1 MPNALVI
8 DSSMLAFDL
17 ADASPPCAFGRPDFE
32 DKENIPP
39 NVYRARKGGGGGGA
53 PKRRAKGATTKRKAK
68 AEAPAAT
75 SANVPTTRSNSAK
88 ALRPPESA
96 CSKAKFKVRGLP
108 RTPARA
114 THRAR
119 SPLAHRSLTAAPP
132 APPQPLAGV
141 RPPSNISP
149 PFEHA
154 MQRHAQYAE
163 RAHVARERGASALAR
178 DAKEQTRLRDP
189 ATADAAIASLIG
201 KARMM

>member
-39 NVYRARKGGGGGGA
+39 NVYRARKGGGAGGA

-96 CSKAKFKVRGLP
+96 CSKAKFKVRGLDD
-108 RTPARA
+108 ARA
-114 THRAR
+114 RHTPRLLTAR
-119 SPLAHRSLTAAPP
+119 SPPLTAAPP

-178 DAKEQTRLRDP
+178 DAKEQTLLRDP

>member
-1 MPNALVI
+1 M
-8 DSSMLAFDL
+8 
-17 ADASPPCAFGRPDFE
+17 E
-32 DKENIPP
+32 
-39 NVYRARKGGGGGGA
+39 
-53 PKRRAKGATTKRKAK
+53 
-68 AEAPAAT
+68 
-75 SANVPTTRSNSAK
+75 
-88 ALRPPESA
+88 
-96 CSKAKFKVRGLP
+96 
-108 RTPARA
+108 
-114 THRAR
+114 
-119 SPLAHRSLTAAPP
+119 PLP

-178 DAKEQTRLRDP
+178 DAKEQTLLRDP

>member
-39 NVYRARKGGGGGGA
+39 NVYRARKGGGAGGA

-96 CSKAKFKVRGLP
+96 CSKAKFKVRGRAP
-108 RTPARA
+108 RTKLAR
-114 THRAR
+114 R
-119 SPLAHRSLTAAPP
+119 SLTSLTAAPP

-178 DAKEQTRLRDP
+178 DAKEQTLLRDP

>member
-1 MPNALVI
+1 M
-8 DSSMLAFDL
+8 
-17 ADASPPCAFGRPDFE
+17 
-32 DKENIPP
+32 
-39 NVYRARKGGGGGGA
+39 
-53 PKRRAKGATTKRKAK
+53 
-68 AEAPAAT
+68 
-75 SANVPTTRSNSAK
+75 
-88 ALRPPESA
+88 
-96 CSKAKFKVRGLP
+96 
-108 RTPARA
+108 TPARA
-114 THRAR
+114 THHAR

-178 DAKEQTRLRDP
+178 DAKEQTLLRDP